1 MINKKVR
8 WSGYLGTF
16 HYALPRYAAK
26 QTRQGNRGS
35 ARGLLGSREGES
47 ERVKGCVGVGTWKGQ
62 AEWESES
69 ERSGG
74 RKGIRGRRDAI
85 KEQEAREAS
94 GLSDTFKGCT
104 CPIVDSRKA
113 PDNGWWCNLKPLWRQ
128 RQAAARSEAN
138 SASITNM
145 SILNRRK
152 LCRVLQA
159 DLQRTQNPLWSCL
172 SVILWGGFEWN
183 LRGCTIPQEMCTLF
197 LKIHSGSERQQL
209 DAPGGCSSLDFK
221 GQLSSAWQWP
231 GSFPIL
237 CSQYASEG
245 RAAREGLFQALSCS
259 RHPTRCQSLWWFCA
273 HGHLLPEP
281 WAGACRLALHGCL
294 VLIRQ
299 HLCLF
304 FTNQARKIL
313 LEISV
318 ECRTLNIG
326 L

>member
-16 HYALPRYAAK
+16 HYALQRDK
-26 QTRQGNRGS
+26 RKKRLNKG
-35 ARGLLGSREGES
+35 ARGKCL
-47 ERVKGCVGVGTWKGQ
+47 
-62 AEWESES
+62 A
-69 ERSGG
+69 
-74 RKGIRGRRDAI
+74 
-85 KEQEAREAS
+85 
-94 GLSDTFKGCT
+94 DTFKGCT
-104 CPIVDSRKA
+104 CPIVDSGKA
-113 PDNGWWCNLKPLWRQ
+113 PGDGWWCTLKLLWRQ
-128 RQAAARSEAN
+128 RQAAARAEAN
-138 SASITNM
+138 SASITNT
-145 SILNRRK
+145 STLNRRK
-152 LCRVLQA
+152 LCHVLQA

-183 LRGCTIPQEMCTLF
+183 LRGRTIPQEICTLF

-221 GQLSSAWQWP
+221 GQLGSAWQWP
-231 GSFPIL
+231 GIFPIL

-245 RAAREGLFQALSCS
+245 RAAAREGLFQALSCS
-259 RHPTRCQSLWWFCA
+259 RHPTRCQSPWWFCA

-304 FTNQARKIL
+304 FFFLQTRPERSCWKSRWN
-313 LEISV
+313 V
-318 ECRTLNIG
+318 EP
-326 L
+326 